1 MKKTLFALIFSLSI
15 MARAEFPS
23 ALLMVCTNL
32 NQPDL
37 KELSVL
43 RDDLNSD
50 SLTMYLT
57 DQFNRLSFY
66 SYTLEDYR
74 EGLFVLPDFVG
85 NERQL
90 QREQDG
96 WHVYIYYKNKVISK
110 PAECSETPTTRD

>member
-1 MKKTLFALIFSLSI
+1 MKKILFAFIFSIST
-15 MARAEFPS
+15 MTRAELPS
-23 ALLMVCTNL
+23 ALLMICTNL

-37 KELSVL
+37 KELSIL
-43 RDDLNSD
+43 RDSLNSD

-57 DQFNRLSFY
+57 DQFNRLSFHNY
-66 SYTLEDYR
+66 SLEDFR

-96 WHVYIYYKNKVISK
+96 WHIYIYYKNKVISK
-110 PAECSETPTTRD
+110 PAECSETPTYRD